1 MLNYFRSEIYRNL
14 HSKGNYM
21 FILGVML
28 FVVFLN
34 VILWM
39 FGNLDSTFPYN
50 NTKYAFSSLYANMKI
65 PMVLCVCVVN
75 LIFGQ
80 EYKNHTLK
88 NTISFGISRNA
99 IYLSKFL
106 I

>member
-39 FGNLDSTFPYN
+39 LV
-50 NTKYAFSSLYANMKI
+50 I
-65 PMVLCVCVVN
+65 
-75 LIFGQ
+75 
-80 EYKNHTLK
+80 
-88 NTISFGISRNA
+88 
-99 IYLSKFL
+99 
-106 I
+106 

>member
-1 MLNYFRSEIYRNL
+1 MLYYCRSEIYRNL

-39 FGNLDSTFPYN
+39 LV
-50 NTKYAFSSLYANMKI
+50 I
-65 PMVLCVCVVN
+65 
-75 LIFGQ
+75 
-80 EYKNHTLK
+80 
-88 NTISFGISRNA
+88 
-99 IYLSKFL
+99 
-106 I
+106 

>member
-50 NTKYAFSSLYANMKI
+50 TTKYAFSSLYNKRG
-65 PMVLCVCVVN
+65 CVEN
-75 LIFGQ
+75 DMYTFNFI
-80 EYKNHTLK
+80 
-88 NTISFGISRNA
+88 NT
-99 IYLSKFL
+99 
-106 I
+106 